1 MEKHRTKGGGR
12 KRKHRGWESCRKVW
26 TIRRRKSGTSLH
38 KVYWSPWQAQAPPIK
53 HLTG

>member
-1 MEKHRTKGGGR
+1 MENAAMGR
-12 KRKHRGWESCRKVW
+12 RGRRRNTGVIYWGKVW

-38 KVYWSPWQAQAPPIK
+38 KVYWSSWQAQAPPIK